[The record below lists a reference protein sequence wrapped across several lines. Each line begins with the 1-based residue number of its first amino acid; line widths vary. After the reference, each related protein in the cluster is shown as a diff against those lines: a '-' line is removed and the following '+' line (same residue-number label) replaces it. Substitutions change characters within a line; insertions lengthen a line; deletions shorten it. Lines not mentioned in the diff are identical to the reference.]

1 MKPANKK
8 QNSLSKNHKIF
19 YSLFSFFMEYTHQS
33 SWIIPFIP
41 LTVPMLIGVGLLIF
55 PTTTK
60 NLRRMWAFPS
70 IFFLSIVMILS
81 VDLSIHQI
89 NNSFIYQYVWSW
101 TINNDLSLEFGYLID
116 PLTSIMLILI
126 TTVGIL
132 VLIYSDNYMSH
143 DQGYLRFFAYMSFF
157 NTSMLGL
164 VTSSNLIQIY
174 IFWELVGMCSYL
186 LIGFW
191 FTRPIAANACQKA
204 FVTNRVGDFGLLL
217 GILGFY
223 WITGSLEFGDLFQ
236 IFNNLIYN
244 NEVNIF
250 FVTLCALLLF
260 CGSVAKSAQF
270 PLHVWLPDA
279 MEGPTPISAL
289 IHAATMVA
297 AGIFLVA
304 RLLPL
309 FIVIPSIMNVIAFIG
324 IITVVLGAT
333 LALAQQDIK
342 RNLAYSTMS
351 QLGYMMLALGMGSYR
366 AALFHLITHAYSKAL
381 LFLGSGSIIHSMEAI
396 VGYSPDKSQNMVL
409 MGGLTKH
416 TPITKTTFLIG
427 TLSLCGI
434 PPFACFWSK
443 DEILNDSW
451 LYSPI
456 FAIIAC
462 FTAGL
467 TAFYMFRIY
476 LLVFEG
482 YLNVHFENFNGK
494 KNSSFYSISLWG
506 KEGKFFLKKK
516 MNLLALLTMNNNKRT
531 SVFRKKIYPHRI
543 NRNMK
548 SITRR
553 FIDMTYFGTQ
563 KTASCFYPHES
574 DNTMLFSMLLLVL
587 FTLFVGAIGINFNQ
601 EGIDL
606 DILSKLLIPSIDP
619 LHQNSNNS
627 TDWYEFLANATF
639 SVSFV
644 FFGIF
649 IASFF
654 YKPVYS
660 SLQNLNLLNLF
671 EKNVPKKIVAKI
683 GNVIYDWSYNR
694 GYIDAFYGVSLIV
707 SVRKLAKLNSFFDRQ
722 VIDGIPNGVGI
733 TSFFLGEAIKYVGGG
748 RISSYILFFLF
759 IFLVICYC
767 FFLFS

>member
-1 MKPANKK
+1 
-8 QNSLSKNHKIF
+8 
-19 YSLFSFFMEYTHQS
+19 MEYTYQY

-41 LTVPMLIGVGLLIF
+41 LPVPMLIGVGLLLF
-55 PTTTK
+55 PTATK

-70 IFFLSIVMILS
+70 VLLLSIVMIFS
-81 VDLSIHQI
+81 ADLSLQQI
-89 NNSFIYQYVWSW
+89 NKSSIYQYVWSW
-101 TINNDLSLEFGYLID
+101 TINNDLSLEFGHLID
-116 PLTSIMLILI
+116 SLTSIMLILI

-164 VTSSNLIQIY
+164 VTSSNLIQIFL
-174 IFWELVGMCSYL
+174 FWELVGMCSYL

-191 FTRPIAANACQKA
+191 FTRPSAANSCQKA

-217 GILGFY
+217 GILGLY
-223 WITGSLEFGDLFQ
+223 WITGSFEFCDLFE

-244 NEVNIF
+244 NEVHF
-250 FVTLCALLLF
+250 LFVTLCAFLLF
-260 CGSVAKSAQF
+260 SGSVAKSAQF

-309 FIVIPSIMNVIAFIG
+309 FIVIPYIMNLIALIG
-324 IITVVLGAT
+324 IITVLLGAT
-333 LALAQQDIK
+333 LAIAQKDIK
-342 RNLAYSTMS
+342 RGLAYSTMS

-366 AALFHLITHAYSKAL
+366 VALFHLITHAYSKAL

-396 VGYSPDKSQNMVL
+396 VGYSPDKSQNMVI

-416 TPITKTTFLIG
+416 VPITKTAFLVG

-443 DEILNDSW
+443 DEIINDSW

-462 FTAGL
+462 STAGL

-476 LLVFEG
+476 LLTFEG
-482 YLNVHFENFNGK
+482 HLNVHFKNYNGK
-494 KNSSFYSISLWG
+494 KNSSLYSISIWG
-506 KEGKFFLKKK
+506 KKGQKPIKKK
-516 MNLLALLTMNNNKRT
+516 IHLLDLLTINNNERASFFWNKT
-531 SVFRKKIYPHRI
+531 HQIHRNVKNI
-543 NRNMK
+543 TRPFI
-548 SITRR
+548 SITR
-553 FIDMTYFGTQ
+553 FGTNN
-563 KTASCFYPHES
+563 TFSYPHES
-574 DNTMLFSMLLLVL
+574 DNTMLFSMLVLVL
-587 FTLFVGAIGINFNQ
+587 FTLFVGAIGISFNQ

-606 DILSKLLIPSIDP
+606 DILSKLLIPSINL
-619 LHQNSNNS
+619 LHKNSNNFV
-627 TDWYEFLANATF
+627 DWYEFVTNATF
-639 SVSFV
+639 SVSIAY
-644 FFGIF
+644 FGIF
-649 IASFF
+649 IASFL

-660 SLQNLNLLNLF
+660 SLKNWNLLNLF
-671 EKNVPKKIVAKI
+671 AKNVPKKKMRDKTLS
-683 GNVIYDWSYNR
+683 VIYDWSYNR
-694 GYIDAFYGVSLIV
+694 GYIDAFYEISLTENI
-707 SVRKLAKLNSFFDRQ
+707 RRLAELNHFFDRR
-722 VIDGIPNGVGI
+722 VIDGITNGVGI
-733 TSFFLGEAIKYVGGG
+733 TSFFVGEGIKYVGGG
-748 RISSYILFFLF
+748 RISSYILLYLF
-759 IFLVICYC
+759 YVLILLVILYFY
-767 FFLFS
+767 FFIN

>member
-1 MKPANKK
+1 
-8 QNSLSKNHKIF
+8 
-19 YSLFSFFMEYTHQS
+19 MEYTHQF

-41 LTVPMLIGVGLLIF
+41 LPVPMLIGVGLLLF
-55 PTTTK
+55 PAATK
-60 NLRRMWAFPS
+60 NIRRMWAFPS
-70 IFFLSIVMILS
+70 VLLLSIVMIFS

-89 NNSFIYQYVWSW
+89 NNSSIYQYVWSW

-116 PLTSIMLILI
+116 SLTSIMSILI

-143 DQGYLRFFAYMSFF
+143 DEGYLRFFAYMSFF

-204 FVTNRVGDFGLLL
+204 FVTNRVGDFCLLL
-217 GILGFY
+217 GILGLY
-223 WITGSLEFGDLFQ
+223 WITGSLEFRDLFE
-236 IFNNLIYN
+236 IFNNLISN
-244 NEVNIF
+244 NEVNLLL
-250 FVTLCALLLF
+250 VTLCAFLLF
-260 CGSVAKSAQF
+260 GGSVAKSAQF

-309 FIVIPSIMNVIAFIG
+309 FIVIPSIMNGIAFIG

-333 LALAQQDIK
+333 LALAQKDIK
-342 RNLAYSTMS
+342 RGLAYSTMS

-416 TPITKTTFLIG
+416 VPITKTAFLVG

-462 FTAGL
+462 STAGL

-482 YLNVHFENFNGK
+482 YLNVNCQNFNGK
-494 KNSSFYSISLWG
+494 KNSSFHSISLWG
-506 KEGKFFLKKK
+506 KEKEAKKK
-516 MNLLALLTMNNNKRT
+516 MHLLSLLTINNNGRT
-531 SVFRKKIYPHRI
+531 SFFRKKTDSHRI
-543 NRNMK
+543 DRNLK
-548 SITRR
+548 SITCP
-553 FIDMTYFGTQ
+553 FIDITYFETNN
-563 KTASCFYPHES
+563 TTFSYPHES
-574 DNTMLFSMLLLVL
+574 ENTMLFSMLVL
-587 FTLFVGAIGINFNQ
+587 IIFTLFIGVIGISFNQ
-601 EGIDL
+601 ERLDL
-606 DILSKLLIPSIDP
+606 DILSKFLIPSIDL
-619 LHQNSNNS
+619 LHPNSNNS
-627 TDWYEFLANATF
+627 ENWYEFVTNATF
-639 SVSFV
+639 SVSIA

-654 YKPVYS
+654 YKPFYS
-660 SLQNLNLLNLF
+660 SLLNFNLLNLF
-671 EKNVPKKIVAKI
+671 SKNVSKKILADKI
-683 GNVIYDWSYNR
+683 RNLIYDWSYNR
-694 GYIDAFYGVSLIV
+694 GYIDAFYRISLINN
-707 SVRKLAKLNSFFDRQ
+707 VRRLAKLNSFFDRR

-733 TSFFLGEAIKYVGGG
+733 TSFFLGELIKYAGGG
-748 RISSYILFFLF
+748 RISSYILLYFFYAL
-759 IFLVICYC
+759 IFLLIFY
-767 FFLFS
+767 FNFI

>member
-1 MKPANKK
+1 
-8 QNSLSKNHKIF
+8 
-19 YSLFSFFMEYTHQS
+19 MEYTHQF

-41 LTVPMLIGVGLLIF
+41 LPVPILIGVGLFLF
-55 PTTTK
+55 PAATK
-60 NLRRMWAFPS
+60 NIRRMWAFS
-70 IFFLSIVMILS
+70 SVLLLSMVMIFS
-81 VDLSIHQI
+81 VNLSIHQI
-89 NNSFIYQYVWSW
+89 NNSSIYQYVWSW

-116 PLTSIMLILI
+116 SLTSIMLILI

-143 DQGYLRFFAYMSFF
+143 DEGYLRFFAYMSFF

-204 FVTNRVGDFGLLL
+204 FVTNRVGDFCLLL
-217 GILGFY
+217 GILGLY
-223 WITGSLEFGDLFQ
+223 WITGSLEFRDLFE
-236 IFNNLIYN
+236 IFNNLISN
-244 NEVNIF
+244 NEVNLLL
-250 FVTLCALLLF
+250 VTLCAFLLF
-260 CGSVAKSAQF
+260 GGSVAKSAQF

-309 FIVIPSIMNVIAFIG
+309 FIVIPSIMNGIAFIG

-333 LALAQQDIK
+333 LALAQKDIK
-342 RNLAYSTMS
+342 RSLAYSTMS

-416 TPITKTTFLIG
+416 VPITKTAFLVG

-462 FTAGL
+462 STAGL

-482 YLNVHFENFNGK
+482 YLNVNCKNFNGK
-494 KNSSFYSISLWG
+494 KNSSFHSISLWG
-506 KEGKFFLKKK
+506 KEKEAKKE
-516 MNLLALLTMNNNKRT
+516 MHLLSLLTINNNGRT
-531 SVFRKKIYPHRI
+531 SFFRKKTDSHQID
-543 NRNMK
+543 RNQK
-548 SITRR
+548 SITWP
-553 FIDMTYFGTQ
+553 FIDISYFETNN
-563 KTASCFYPHES
+563 TTFSYPHES
-574 DNTMLFSMLLLVL
+574 ENTMLFSMLVLIL
-587 FTLFVGAIGINFNQ
+587 FTLFIGVIGISFNQ
-601 EGIDL
+601 ERLDL
-606 DILSKLLIPSIDP
+606 DILSKSLIPFIDL
-619 LHQNSNNS
+619 LHPNSNNS
-627 TDWYEFLANATF
+627 ENWYEFVTNATF
-639 SVSFV
+639 SVSIA

-649 IASFF
+649 IASLF
-654 YKPVYS
+654 YKPFYS
-660 SLQNLNLLNLF
+660 SLQNFNLLNLF
-671 EKNVPKKIVAKI
+671 SKKVSKKIAADKI
-683 GNVIYDWSYNR
+683 KNLIYDWSYNR
-694 GYIDAFYGVSLIV
+694 GYIDAFYRISLINN
-707 SVRKLAKLNSFFDRQ
+707 VRGLAKLNSFFDRR
-722 VIDGIPNGVGI
+722 VIDGIANGVGI
-733 TSFFLGEAIKYVGGG
+733 TSFFLGEVIKYAGGG
-748 RISSYILFFLF
+748 RISSYILLYFFYAL
-759 IFLVICYC
+759 IFLLIYINIY
-767 FFLFS
+767 